1 MNKKLLSAMCGLLA
15 CATAA
20 FAHPNSTSMTNNSSL
35 AAKVQ
40 DGEDCEND
48 PLVQQADFSK
58 VVPLPASISAGKGLF
73 SMTAATAITYTPGA
87 DMQRNAEFLAQYV
100 KDVTGMTLPVGTKG
114 KTTIALRLEP
124 KAKGFASPD
133 AYRIAVTKKGITVTA
148 TTAAGVFYGIQTLRK
163 ALPGIRHCAN
173 CKKVAPEV
181 QWPLATVTDG
191 PRFGYRGMMLDCS
204 RHFWSVAEVKRVL
217 DILALHNLN
226 RFHWHLTDD
235 QGWRFEVPG
244 YPKLTTV
251 GSKRA
256 ATVLGRNSELTD
268 RTPYGPY
275 FYTDAE
281 IRDIVKYAADR
292 YITIV
297 PEVDMPGHMTAALAA
312 YPELGCTGGPYKVG
326 QYWGVYNDILCV
338 GNPKTLEFVKAV
350 IDKLCDLFP
359 TSTYINIGGDEAP
372 KVRWEKCPKDQAL
385 ISQQGI
391 VAKEGRSKE
400 DLLQGYLARRVE
412 AYLATKGRKVMGW
425 DELLGCGVDTTAT
438 ILSWRGAAPG
448 AKGAQQG
455 HDVVMSP
462 TSNCYF
468 DFDQSEDHAIEPTN
482 CYGTLPIEKV
492 YNWNPVADGLSEAAQ
507 RHIIGVQANVWCE
520 YITMDHVLEYMIL
533 PRLAALSEVQWMQQD
548 KRSWEGFVARET
560 KLRNLYGIYGWT
572 YAHHMWPDEFRKVAK
587 QY

>member
-1 MNKKLLSAMCGLLA
+1 MKRTMLFAMCSLLA

-20 FAHPNSTSMTNNSSL
+20 FAHPRSTMAIHNSLKTIN
-35 AAKVQ
+35 VQ
-40 DGEDCEND
+40 QGEDCENED
-48 PLVQQADFSK
+48 LIQQADFNK
-58 VVPLPASISAGKGLF
+58 VVPLPATITQGKGFF
-73 SMTAATAITYTPGA
+73 SMNAKTVITCTATD
-87 DMQRNAEFLAQYV
+87 DMKRNAAFLAQYV
-100 KDVTGMTLPVGTKG
+100 KDVTGMALSVGTKG
-114 KTTIALRLEP
+114 STSIALVLAP
-124 KAKGFASPD
+124 KAKGFASPE

-148 TTAAGVFYGIQTLRK
+148 PTAAGVFYGIQTLRK

-173 CKKVAPEV
+173 CEKVAPEV
-181 QWPLATVTDG
+181 QWPLATVNDS

-204 RHFWSVAEVKRVL
+204 RHFFSVAEVKRVL

-244 YPKLTTV
+244 YPKLTTI
-251 GSKRA
+251 GSKRNG
-256 ATVLGRNSELTD
+256 TVLGRNSELTD

-312 YPELGCTGGPYKVG
+312 YPELGCTGGPYEVG
-326 QYWGVYNDILCV
+326 QYWGVYQNILCA
-338 GNPKTLEFVKAV
+338 GNPKTFEFIKAV
-350 IDKLCDLFP
+350 IDKVCDLFP
-359 TSTYINIGGDEAP
+359 TSPYINIGGDEAP
-372 KVRWEKCPKDQAL
+372 KSRWKECPKDQKL
-385 ISQQGI
+385 ISQQGF
-391 VAKEGRSKE
+391 VDKDGQTKE
-400 DLLQGYLARRVE
+400 DQLQGYLARRVE
-412 AYLATKGRKVMGW
+412 AYLATKGRKVMGG
-425 DELLGCGVDTTAT
+425 DELLGCGGDTTAT
-438 ILSWRGAAPG
+438 ILSWQGAEPG
-448 AKGAQQG
+448 AKGAKLG

-462 TSNCYF
+462 NSNCYF
-468 DFDQSEDHAIEPTN
+468 DFDQSEDHSIEPTN

-492 YNWNPVADGLSEAAQ
+492 YDWNPVANGLSAAAAN
-507 RHIIGVQANVWCE
+507 HIIGVQANVWAE
-520 YITMDHVLEYMIL
+520 YICYDHVLEYMIL

-548 KRSWEGFVARET
+548 KRSWKDFVTRET

-572 YAHHMWPDEFRKVAK
+572 YAHHLWPDEFRKVAK

>member
-1 MNKKLLSAMCGLLA
+1 MCGLFA
-15 CATAA
+15 CATTAIAA
-20 FAHPNSTSMTNNSSL
+20 PNPTFMASGLT

-40 DGEDCEND
+40 HGEDCEND
-48 PLVQQADFSK
+48 PLVQQADFNK
-58 VVPLPASISAGKGLF
+58 VVPLPATIKLGKGLF
-73 SMTAATAITYTPGA
+73 SMTSQTAITYTA
-87 DMQRNAEFLAQYV
+87 NEDMRRNAEFLAQYV

-114 KTTIALRLEP
+114 KTTISLVLAP
-124 KAKGFASPD
+124 KAKGFASPE
-133 AYRIAVTKKGITVTA
+133 AYRLAITKKGITITA
-148 TTAAGVFYGIQTLRK
+148 ATPAGVFYGIQTLRK

-181 QWPLATVTDG
+181 QWPLATVADS

-204 RHFWSVAEVKRVL
+204 RHFFSVAEVKRVL

-275 FYTDAE
+275 FYTDDQ

-326 QYWGVYNDILCV
+326 QYWGVYHDILCA
-338 GNPKTLEFVKAV
+338 GNPKTFEFIKAV
-350 IDKLCDLFP
+350 LDKVCDLFP
-359 TSTYINIGGDEAP
+359 SSHYINIGGDEAP
-372 KVRWEKCPKDQAL
+372 KDRWAKCPKDQEL
-385 ISQQGI
+385 IRQQGLTG
-391 VAKEGRSKE
+391 KDKQSKE
-400 DLLQGYLARRVE
+400 DMLQGYLARRVE
-412 AYLATKGRKVMGW
+412 AYLATKGRSIMGW
-425 DELLGCGVDTTAT
+425 DELLGCNVDTSAT
-438 ILSWRGAAPG
+438 ILSWRGAQPG
-448 AKGAQQG
+448 AEGAKLG

-462 TSNCYF
+462 NSNCYF
-468 DFDQSEDHAIEPTN
+468 DFDQSEDHSIEPTN

-492 YNWNPVADGLSEAAQ
+492 YDWNPVPDGLPEAAA
-507 RHIIGVQANVWCE
+507 RHIIGVQANVWSE
-520 YITMDHVLEYMIL
+520 YITQDHVLEYMIL

-548 KRSWEGFVARET
+548 QRSWDGFVARET

-572 YAHHMWPDEFRKVAK
+572 YAHHMWPNEFRKVAK